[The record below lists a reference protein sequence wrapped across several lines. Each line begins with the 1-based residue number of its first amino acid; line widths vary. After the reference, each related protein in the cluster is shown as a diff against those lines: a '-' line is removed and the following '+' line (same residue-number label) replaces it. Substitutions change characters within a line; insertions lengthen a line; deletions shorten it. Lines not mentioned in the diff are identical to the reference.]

1 MVGPVA
7 RWVPSVDMHTLT
19 YLSGKGLVIYGRRK
33 FMSMQYLAVNEREL
47 LALFGHKGVEG
58 TKTSMRCLT
67 TWPATAAR
75 EGLKSQSKC
84 ERQSGAPG
92 GRRKEG
98 CIA

>member
-1 MVGPVA
+1 
-7 RWVPSVDMHTLT
+7 
-19 YLSGKGLVIYGRRK
+19 
-33 FMSMQYLAVNEREL
+33 MSMQYLAVNEREL

-84 ERQSGAPG
+84 ERQERGPQREAK
-92 GRRKEG
+92 GRMYSVKEKG
-98 CIA
+98 LRN